1 MPNIYL
7 EWDWANWS
15 ALKNLFQLYFVATF
29 SFSGNRA
36 HPLKHALGLRR
47 SEVYNQFFDYAAFKG
62 WICESSLLYRW
73 YESQRSHACCT
84 FNQNSGEFPKRR
96 DNLSAIA
103 GLIARRSL
111 NISFIVWRDTP
122 KAFAMEAVLR
132 P

>member
-1 MPNIYL
+1 MKYCQM
-7 EWDWANWS
+7 ANNHINS
-15 ALKNLFQLYFVATF
+15 GLGKAAPLRYATF
-29 SFSGNRA
+29 PSRLCG
-36 HPLKHALGLRR
+36 ALGLRR